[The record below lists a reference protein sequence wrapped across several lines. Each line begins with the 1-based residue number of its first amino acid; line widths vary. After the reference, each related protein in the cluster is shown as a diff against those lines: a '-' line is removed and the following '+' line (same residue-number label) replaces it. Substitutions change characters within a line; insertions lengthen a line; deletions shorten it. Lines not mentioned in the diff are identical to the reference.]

1 MPTRTTSAEVA
12 SDFKARDASS
22 YDPFIEQF
30 DAFTSR
36 FCAPFADRLLALSG
50 VAASE
55 RILDVG
61 TGTGVVAL
69 RAVPLVGPRG
79 LVVGIDLSGGMLHQ
93 ARAKAGRA
101 QVRQLDFQKMD
112 AEALAFADRSF
123 NAVLSLFALT
133 HFPNPSNALA
143 EMQRVLQPGGRLAI
157 GIGGGPLLLSRDAA
171 GCAVRRVQGS
181 VREWSGRQLTAPQF
195 LDGLT
200 RAMLPDPI
208 ASEETAW
215 AGRKLGRAARALEMV
230 KQTGF
235 VDLSLS
241 WLEQHAVFETADEF
255 WEAQVTISSVARKR
269 ILGASAAQ
277 VEQVRRVFD
286 DTCREVL
293 SRGGRLVYPLAAF
306 YVSARKSGR

>member
-12 SDFKARDASS
+12 SDFKARDAGS

-30 DAFTSR
+30 DAFASR
-36 FCAPFADRLLALSG
+36 FCAPFADRLIALSC
-50 VAASE
+50 VASSE

-69 RAVPLVGPRG
+69 RAVPRVGPQG
-79 LVVGIDLSGGMLHQ
+79 LVVGIDLSDGMLHQ
-93 ARAKAGRA
+93 ARAKAARA
-101 QVRQLDFQKMD
+101 NVRELDFQKMD

-123 NAVLSLFALT
+123 HAVLSLFALT
-133 HFPNPSNALA
+133 HFPNPSIALA
-143 EMQRVLQPGGRLAI
+143 EMQRVLRPGGRLAI

-171 GCAVRRVQGS
+171 GCAVRRVQRS
-181 VREWSGRQLTAPQF
+181 VREWNGRQLTAPQF

-200 RAMLPDPI
+200 REMLPDPI

-215 AGRKLGRAARALEMV
+215 AGRRLRRAARALEMV
-230 KQTGF
+230 KEAGF

-269 ILGASAAQ
+269 ILCASAAQ
-277 VEQVRRVFD
+277 VGQVRHAFD
-286 DTCREVL
+286 DACRRIL
-293 SRGGRLVYPLAAF
+293 SRRGRLVYPLAAF
-306 YVSARKSGR
+306 YVRGRKPGL